1 MIVLFNSLL
10 NMTVYRVGISMDK
23 LNIQLDN
30 DGYLANLE
38 SWSPEI
44 AIALAQAEQITLT
57 DNHWEVIYLLQ
68 AFYREFEISPAM
80 RPLVKYTEKKL
91 GPEKGR
97 SIYLLQLFPPS
108 PAKIASKIAGL
119 PRPTNCL

>member
-1 MIVLFNSLL
+1 MHLSINGRNIAV
-10 NMTVYRVGISMDK
+10 DK
-23 LNIQLDN
+23 
-30 DGYLANLE
+30 DGYLINLNDWGNEAAN
-38 SWSPEI
+38 
-44 AIALAQAEQITLT
+44 ALAAQENISLTPAHWEIITL
-57 DNHWEVIYLLQ
+57 LQ
-68 AFYREFEISPAM
+68 EFYREFEISPAM
-80 RPLVKYTEKKL
+80 RALVKYTEKKL